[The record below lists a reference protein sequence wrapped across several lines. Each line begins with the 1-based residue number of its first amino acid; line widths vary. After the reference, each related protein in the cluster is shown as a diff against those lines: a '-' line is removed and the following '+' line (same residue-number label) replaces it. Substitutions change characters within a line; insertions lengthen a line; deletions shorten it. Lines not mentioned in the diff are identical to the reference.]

1 MPFHLYGQLSPMTE
15 INQLAEENNLLV
27 IEDAAQAHGAIDE
40 NGNRAGAL
48 GHAAA
53 FSFYPSKNLGALGD
67 AGAITTNDETLAN
80 DIRSLRNYG
89 STERYV
95 HDKIGLNSRL
105 DTIQAAFLN
114 IKLLYLDTDNK
125 SKQKCIQLKKSMS
138 FIYLC
143 YRWKI
148 VNDP

>member
-1 MPFHLYGQLSPMTE
+1 MPVHLYGQLSPMTE

-40 NGNRAGAL
+40 NGNRDGAI

-67 AGAITTNDETLAN
+67 ASAITTNDETRAT

-89 STERYV
+89 STE
-95 HDKIGLNSRL
+95 
-105 DTIQAAFLN
+105 
-114 IKLLYLDTDNK
+114 
-125 SKQKCIQLKKSMS
+125 SKQHDNIRINS
-138 FIYLC
+138 
-143 YRWKI
+143 
-148 VNDP
+148 